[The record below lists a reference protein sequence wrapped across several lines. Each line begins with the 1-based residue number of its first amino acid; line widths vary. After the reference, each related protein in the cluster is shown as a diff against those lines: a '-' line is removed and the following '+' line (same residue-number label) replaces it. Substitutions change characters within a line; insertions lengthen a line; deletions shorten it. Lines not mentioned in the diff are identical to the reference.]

1 MSTNQPMLVTF
12 AVYLLAMLLV
22 GWWASRRVRT
32 ASDFILGGRRLNPWV
47 TALATGA
54 SDMSGW
60 LLLGLPG
67 ALYAAG
73 LGEAWIAVGL
83 VAGAWLNW
91 RFVAERL
98 RVFTERSDDALTL
111 PDWFAVRFPDRARLL
126 RGASAT
132 VILVFFAIY
141 ASSGMVAGARLFES
155 LVPGI
160 DYRSAMLAGAAVT
173 IAYTALGGFLAV
185 TWTEAIQ
192 AALML
197 FALLL
202 TPLVV
207 VHVAGGPADALAAIA
222 AVDPARLDPL
232 GGATVVGVV
241 SLLGWGLGYFGQPHI
256 LNRFMAAESRQAI
269 RPARRIAMAWMVLC
283 LGGAIATGFFAIAW
297 FAGDPDGAAVLATNP
312 ERVFLLLAQSLFS
325 PYLAG
330 LLLAAVLA
338 AIMSTLSSQLLVCA
352 SAVAEDF
359 WRGGLRPDATDREI
373 VWVGRIALLAV
384 AVLALWLAA
393 DPSNRVLDLVAYAWA
408 GFGAAFGPLVILA
421 LRWRRMTAWGALA
434 GMVTGAA
441 TVLAWKQ
448 TGWFGLYELV
458 PAFALAW
465 LAIVVASRLDRS
477 PPASV
482 LARFDAVEAE
492 FRRGAGAAAA

>member
-1 MSTNQPMLVTF
+1 MSTNLPMLVTF
-12 AVYLLAMLLV
+12 AVYLAGMLLI
-22 GWWASRRVRT
+22 GWRASRRVRT
-32 ASDFILGGRRLNPWV
+32 TADFILGGRSLNPWI

-91 RFVAERL
+91 RYVAERL

-111 PDWFAVRFPDRARLL
+111 PDWFAARFPDRARLL
-126 RGASAT
+126 RGTSAA

-160 DYRSAMLAGAAVT
+160 DYRTAMLSGAAVT

-192 AALML
+192 AGLML

-202 TPLVV
+202 APLVV
-207 VHVAGGPADALAAIA
+207 IHAAGGPVDALAAIA

-232 GGATVVGVV
+232 AGASVVGIV

-256 LNRFMAAESRQAI
+256 LNRFMAARSRAAI

-283 LGGAIATGFFAIAW
+283 LAGAIATGFFGIAR
-297 FAGDPDGAAVLATNP
+297 FAADPAGAAVLADNP

-325 PYLAG
+325 PWIAG

-352 SAVAEDF
+352 SAVSEDF
-359 WRGGLRPDATDREI
+359 WRAWLRPDAGDREL

-384 AVLALWLAA
+384 AAIALWLAA
-393 DPSNRVLDLVAYAWA
+393 DPGNRVLDLVAYAWA

-421 LRWRRMTAWGALA
+421 LRWRRMTATGALA

-441 TVLAWKQ
+441 TVLVWKQ
-448 TGWFGLYELV
+448 AGWLGLYELV

-465 LAIVVASRLDRS
+465 LAIVVVSRLDRP
-477 PPASV
+477 PPAEQ
-482 LARFDAVEAE
+482 LARFDGVAAE
-492 FRRGAGAAAA
+492 FRRG

>member
-1 MSTNQPMLVTF
+1 MAASAPMVLTF
-12 AVYLLAMLLV
+12 AVYLAAMLLV

-32 ASDFILGGRRLNPWV
+32 ASDFILGGRSLNPWV

-91 RFVAERL
+91 RYVAERL
-98 RVFTERSDDALTL
+98 RVFTERGDDALTL
-111 PDWFAVRFPDRARLL
+111 PDWFAARFPDRARLL

-160 DYRSAMLAGAAVT
+160 DYRTAMLGGAAVT

-192 AALML
+192 AGLML

-202 TPLVV
+202 APLVV
-207 VHVAGGPADALAAIA
+207 IHAAGGPADALATIA
-222 AVDPARLDPL
+222 AVDATRLDPFA
-232 GGATVVGVV
+232 GATVVGVV

-256 LNRFMAAESRQAI
+256 LNRFMAARSRAAI
-269 RPARRIAMAWMVLC
+269 APARRIAMAWMVLC
-283 LGGAIATGFFAIAW
+283 LAGAIATGFFGIAW
-297 FAGDPDGAAVLATNP
+297 FAGDPEGTAVLAANP

-325 PYLAG
+325 PWLAG

-359 WRGGLRPDATDREI
+359 WRAGLRPQAADREV
-373 VWVGRIALLAV
+373 VWVGRIALIAV
-384 AVLALWLAA
+384 AALALWLAA
-393 DPSNRVLDLVAYAWA
+393 DPGNRVLDLVSYAWA

-421 LRWRRMTAWGALA
+421 LRWRRMTATGALA

-441 TVLAWKQ
+441 TVLVWKQ
-448 TGWFGLYELV
+448 AGWFGLYELV
-458 PAFALAW
+458 PAFVLAW
-465 LAIVVASRLDRS
+465 LAIVIASRLDRA
-477 PPASV
+477 PPESV
-482 LARFDAVEAE
+482 LARFDAVEAG
-492 FRRGAGAAAA
+492 FRDGRAPAAA